1 MPDFISTPLMAKLL
15 SGLGGLIGGAAFM
28 AFYRP
33 RNVWDAAI
41 RSGLSVTSA
50 IVFSP
55 LIIDHFQISN
65 TMDNQV
71 ALSVG
76 IGFASWSILSLVARF
91 LIKIQDEKVNIK
103 LPSILEQTKQ

>member
-1 MPDFISTPLMAKLL
+1 
-15 SGLGGLIGGAAFM
+15 M

-55 LIIDHFQISN
+55 LIIDHFSITN

-76 IGFASWSILSLVARF
+76 LGFISWSVLSLAARF

-103 LPSILEQTKQ
+103 LPSILEQSK

>member
-1 MPDFISTPLMAKLL
+1 
-15 SGLGGLIGGAAFM
+15 M

-55 LIIDHFQISN
+55 LIIDHFQIANS
-65 TMDNQV
+65 MDNQV

-76 IGFASWSILSLVARF
+76 LGFVSWSILSLVARF

-103 LPSILEQTKQ
+103 LPSILEQTK

>member
-1 MPDFISTPLMAKLL
+1 
-15 SGLGGLIGGAAFM
+15 M

-55 LIIDHFQISN
+55 LIIDHFQITN

-76 IGFASWSILSLVARF
+76 LGFASWSVLSLVARF

-103 LPSILEQTKQ
+103 LPSILEQTK